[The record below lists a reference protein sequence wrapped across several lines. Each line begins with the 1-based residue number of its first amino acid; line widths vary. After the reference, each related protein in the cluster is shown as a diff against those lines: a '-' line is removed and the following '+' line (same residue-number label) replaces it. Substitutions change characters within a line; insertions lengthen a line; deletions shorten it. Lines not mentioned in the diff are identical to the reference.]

1 MRKTRKIMKGCA
13 KKLRGGN
20 FFSKIPAPLVGPA
33 WPAAGANHYALNSYK
48 NQLLSGMA
56 SERNQITLKG
66 GRGRG
71 RRRRSRRLR
80 GGSILNLIP
89 NDVLNLARYGSYNS
103 GSLYNGY
110 LGYKPPV
117 NPLPWSQ
124 KL

>member
-1 MRKTRKIMKGCA
+1 MRRTKKIMKGCA

-20 FFSKIPAPLVGPA
+20 FFPKIPAPLVGPA
-33 WPAAGANHYALNSYK
+33 WPAAGANHYGLNSYK
-48 NQLLSGMA
+48 NQLLSGMT

-71 RRRRSRRLR
+71 RRRSRSRHMK
-80 GGSILNLIP
+80 GGISLIP

-103 GSLYNGY
+103 GSFYNGY

>member
-20 FFSKIPAPLVGPA
+20 FFHKIPAPLVGPA
-33 WPAAGANHYALNSYK
+33 WPGAGSNHYALNTYN

-66 GRGRG
+66 GR
-71 RRRRSRRLR
+71 RRRSRQHMR
-80 GGSILNLIP
+80 GGLNLIP

-103 GSLYNGY
+103 GSFYNGY

>member
-20 FFSKIPAPLVGPA
+20 FFPKIPAPLVGPA
-33 WPAAGANHYALNSYK
+33 WPTSGANHYGLNSYK
-48 NQLLSGMA
+48 NQLLSGMT

-66 GRGRG
+66 GR
-71 RRRRSRRLR
+71 RSRHMK
-80 GGSILNLIP
+80 GGLNLIP